1 VLPELGGSYQTH
13 NKIQFLSQKSLFVG
27 YLDIIDTKS
36 QKQTVIKSVIKMNLQ
51 DSKGGDEPIY
61 NYFIIMITVS

>member
-1 VLPELGGSYQTH
+1 MFNQVRCYYPCVIVIVTRIWESYQTH

-36 QKQTVIKSVIKMNLQ
+36 QQQTVIKSVIKMSLQ
-51 DSKGGDEPIY
+51 DSKGGD
-61 NYFIIMITVS
+61 